1 LLGSEKDFLEIM
13 KDSKNYLN
21 YNMLVFKEEQSGSV
35 FRILLYIE
43 DIVPSRVKTY

>member
-1 LLGSEKDFLEIM
+1 VKRFSGDNEGQQ
-13 KDSKNYLN
+13 NYLN